1 MNVRM
6 FGTLSLAIGGVKETQ
21 IHVPGTCTAREA
33 LRQLVAAYPHLSG
46 KVLGDGQELVGG
58 LQLFVGDR
66 SIRLL
71 DGLSTLLREG
81 DELLLLP
88 LLGGG

>member
-6 FGTLSLAIGGVKETQ
+6 FGTLCLANGGVKETQ
-21 IHVPGTCTAREA
+21 IHVTGQCTAREA
-33 LRQLVAAYPHLSG
+33 LGQLVATYPGLSG
-46 KVLGDGQELVGG
+46 KVFGEGQELARG
-58 LQLFVGDR
+58 LQLFVDDR

-71 DGLSTLLREG
+71 DGLGTHVGEG

>member
-6 FGTLSLAIGGVKETQ
+6 LGTLSLATGGVNETQ
-21 IHVPGTCTAREA
+21 IHLAAQCTAREA
-33 LRQLVAAYPHLSG
+33 LGQLVATYPGLNG
-46 KVLGDGQELVGG
+46 KVFGEGQELARG

-71 DGLSTLLREG
+71 DGLGTRLGEG

-88 LLGGG
+88 LLAGG